1 MKEFIKA
8 LVSKNKSNI
17 VPAEH
22 NLFGH
27 FVGEWDFE
35 WIDCYGTA
43 EERHIK
49 GEWIFQWILE
59 GTAIQDVFICPSR
72 KERLTNYQP
81 DAAYGTTVRMYNPDT
96 LAWDILYT
104 ELEGAAVF
112 KGFVDGKI
120 AEAKAGSNG
129 FGFDA
134 VFVPDEGDGRTFAQM
149 EAAEKDKISH
159 RGRALEKF
167 VKEIFAN

>member
-1 MKEFIKA
+1 MCIRDSSCCLA
-8 LVSKNKSNI
+8 LAL
-17 VPAEH
+17 PE
-22 NLFGH
+22 
-27 FVGEWDFE
+27 
-35 WIDCYGTA
+35 
-43 EERHIK
+43 
-49 GEWIFQWILE
+49 
-59 GTAIQDVFICPSR
+59 
-72 KERLTNYQP
+72 
-81 DAAYGTTVRMYNPDT
+81 NP
-96 LAWDILYT
+96 
-104 ELEGAAVF
+104 EGAAVF

>member
-1 MKEFIKA
+1 MFSYIIESMKEFIKA

-59 GTAIQDVFICPSR
+59 GT
-72 KERLTNYQP
+72 P
-81 DAAYGTTVRMYNPDT
+81 DS
-96 LAWDILYT
+96 
-104 ELEGAAVF
+104 
-112 KGFVDGKI
+112 
-120 AEAKAGSNG
+120 AETAPRSE
-129 FGFDA
+129 F
-134 VFVPDEGDGRTFAQM
+134 T
-149 EAAEKDKISH
+149 
-159 RGRALEKF
+159 
-167 VKEIFAN
+167 

>member
-81 DAAYGTTVRMYNPDT
+81 APYIHLLN
-96 LAWDILYT
+96 
-104 ELEGAAVF
+104 
-112 KGFVDGKI
+112 
-120 AEAKAGSNG
+120 
-129 FGFDA
+129 
-134 VFVPDEGDGRTFAQM
+134 
-149 EAAEKDKISH
+149 H
-159 RGRALEKF
+159 
-167 VKEIFAN
+167 

>member
-49 GEWIFQWILE
+49 ESGFSVDI
-59 GTAIQDVFICPSR
+59 GRNGYSR
-72 KERLTNYQP
+72 RFYLSFT
-81 DAAYGTTVRMYNPDT
+81 
-96 LAWDILYT
+96 
-104 ELEGAAVF
+104 
-112 KGFVDGKI
+112 
-120 AEAKAGSNG
+120 
-129 FGFDA
+129 
-134 VFVPDEGDGRTFAQM
+134 
-149 EAAEKDKISH
+149 
-159 RGRALEKF
+159 
-167 VKEIFAN
+167 

>member
-59 GTAIQDVFICPSR
+59 GTA
-72 KERLTNYQP
+72 TQP
-81 DAAYGTTVRMYNPDT
+81 NTWITRPLDT
-96 LAWDILYT
+96 
-104 ELEGAAVF
+104 
-112 KGFVDGKI
+112 
-120 AEAKAGSNG
+120 
-129 FGFDA
+129 
-134 VFVPDEGDGRTFAQM
+134 
-149 EAAEKDKISH
+149 EAAQYSAAFSMLGPSWSNC
-159 RGRALEKF
+159 RSNCSLMTLWYS
-167 VKEIFAN
+167 